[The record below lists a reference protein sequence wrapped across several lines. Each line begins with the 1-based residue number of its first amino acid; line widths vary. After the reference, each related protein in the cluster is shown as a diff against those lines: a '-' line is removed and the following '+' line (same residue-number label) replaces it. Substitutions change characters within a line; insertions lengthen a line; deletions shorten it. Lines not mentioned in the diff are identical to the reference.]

1 MPTTTTRPTAGAART
16 NAARQWRAWAASM
29 ADGGPAPAPLE
40 VLEAGAVL
48 NVREPMAALEADVDA
63 IGEVRRIETQTA
75 ALRAKFKAQR
85 AAHGDGVAIRARM
98 GELRRELRHLEALLM
113 PSPHMMTVGKLDR
126 DASIIRERHP
136 TVFATGQPAKGRR
149 EAVA

>member
-1 MPTTTTRPTAGAART
+1 
-16 NAARQWRAWAASM
+16 M

-98 GELRRELRHLEALLM
+98 GELRRELRRLESLLM
-113 PSPHMMTVGKLDR
+113 PSPEMMTAGRLDR
-126 DASIIRERHP
+126 DAAIIRERHP
-136 TVFATGQPAKGRR
+136 RVFGNGQPAKGRR
-149 EAVA
+149 EADA

>member
-1 MPTTTTRPTAGAART
+1 MAA
-16 NAARQWRAWAASM
+16 
-29 ADGGPAPAPLE
+29 GGPAPAPLE

-48 NVREPMAALEADVDA
+48 NVHQPMAALEADVEA

-75 ALRAKFKAQR
+75 ALRAKFQAQR
-85 AAHGDGVAIRARM
+85 AEHGDGVAIRERM

-126 DASIIRERHP
+126 DASIVRSRHP
-136 TVFATGQPAKGRR
+136 RVFDAGQPAKGRR
-149 EAVA
+149 EADA

>member
-1 MPTTTTRPTAGAART
+1 
-16 NAARQWRAWAASM
+16 M

-48 NVREPMAALEADVDA
+48 GLREPMAALEADVEA
-63 IGEVRRIETQTA
+63 IGEVRQIETQTA

-85 AAHGDGVAIRARM
+85 AEHGDGKAIRERM

-149 EAVA
+149 GAGA

>member
-1 MPTTTTRPTAGAART
+1 MPTTTTRTTAGAART
-16 NAARQWRAWAASM
+16 KAARQWRDWAASM

-48 NVREPMAALEADVDA
+48 GLREPMAALEADVEA
-63 IGEVRRIETQTA
+63 IGEVRQIETQTA

-85 AAHGDGVAIRARM
+85 AEHGDGKAIRERM

-149 EAVA
+149 GAGA